1 MQLALR
7 IAFVL
12 VATFALSA
20 ASATELTP
28 HRAEYKVQ
36 ISVVTG
42 QLNTELKA
50 TEDGYV
56 ATHVVKP
63 TGLSRVISSGQML
76 VTSTFAPVADG
87 VRPLSYRAVDTIRD
101 EPEANITFDWS
112 TNLASGT
119 VGAVPVEFQLD
130 GRSHDAVSI
139 QYELMH
145 DLLNGQHS
153 DSYVLFDV
161 EKMRVANIRETGKK
175 TVKTPAGKYDV
186 VGIQHQKEGSSRV
199 TTLWCA
205 PELDYLPV
213 VIEQHRKG
221 KRKFRATLTRYRP
234 LPIPDQTPGETT
246 TQAHRPR

>member
-1 MQLALR
+1 MRLALR
-7 IAFVL
+7 TTIIL
-12 VATFALSA
+12 LATVCLSTV
-20 ASATELTP
+20 SATELTP
-28 HRAEYKVQ
+28 HRAEYKVK
-36 ISVVTG
+36 ISVVSG
-42 QLNTELKA
+42 QLNTELRA

-63 TGLSRVISSGQML
+63 TGLSRVVASGKMF

-112 TNLASGT
+112 ANLASGT
-119 VGAVPVEFQLD
+119 VGDVPVEFQLD
-130 GRSHDAVSI
+130 GLSHDAVSI

-153 DSYVLFDV
+153 ESYVLFDV
-161 EKMRVANIRETGKK
+161 EKMRVANIREAGAR

-186 VGIQHQKEGSSRV
+186 VGIQHQKEGSARI

-205 PELDYLPV
+205 PQLDYLPV

-221 KRKFRATLTRYRP
+221 KLKFRATLTRYTP
-234 LPIPDQTPGETT
+234 VPIPDRTPAATT